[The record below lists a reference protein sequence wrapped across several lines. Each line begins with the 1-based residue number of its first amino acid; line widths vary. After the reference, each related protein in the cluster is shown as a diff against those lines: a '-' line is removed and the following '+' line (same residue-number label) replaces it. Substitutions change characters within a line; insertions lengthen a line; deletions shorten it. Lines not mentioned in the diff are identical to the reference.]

1 VSHLPGATRVPELAD
16 QSLPTLPTLPSLLTT
31 PAYQAFCQVE
41 LNQPYELLDELRSI
55 APVHWSPILQAW
67 MVTSYSDVVAALRH
81 PQLGNDRSE
90 INARG
95 IPDDLHPGYESLIA
109 HICNW
114 LGFTEPPK
122 HSRLR
127 KLARTMLNPALA
139 VTFKPWITDY
149 VQDTIAEMRRE
160 EHVDL
165 LERFALRLPLDLICA
180 ALGVPNT
187 QAQQF
192 NRWTGEVGPFAGR
205 VDPSWDAD
213 TQQMVDRANG
223 GWLALEDMFRALI
236 REKQKRPADD
246 LLTRLVDSAG
256 EGTISDEEL
265 IGLSV
270 FFLAAGYGT
279 ARSMLANGLYL
290 LMTHPAQAQ
299 KLVQAQKQAKAQ
311 QLSETPELIESAVE
325 EVLRYESPIPMA
337 SRLAQTD
344 LTLSG
349 AAVRAGD
356 SVILHLAGANRDPAM
371 FSDAAIFDVARTNN
385 RHLAF
390 GRGPHFCLGA
400 PLARVEAAVVFQEI
414 APLLPELVLDS
425 PDVTW
430 RTGDMSDRCVTELKA
445 SWRDPA

>member
-1 VSHLPGATRVPELAD
+1 MPDLTD
-16 QSLPTLPTLPSLLTT
+16 QSLPKLPSLLAT
-31 PAYQAFCQVE
+31 PAYQAFCRVE
-41 LNQPYELLDELRSI
+41 LDQPYELLDELRSV

-67 MVTSYSDVVAALRH
+67 VVTSYTDVVAALRH
-81 PQLGNDRSE
+81 PQLGSDRSE

-139 VTFKPWITDY
+139 VTFQPWITDY
-149 VQDTIAEMRRE
+149 VRETITEMRRE

-180 ALGVPNT
+180 ALGVPDT

-205 VDPSWDAD
+205 VDPSWNAD

-223 GWLALEDMFRALI
+223 SWLALEDMFRALI

-246 LLTRLVDSAG
+246 LLTRLVDSAD

-279 ARSMLANGLYL
+279 ARNMLANGLYL

-299 KLVQAQKQAKAQ
+299 KLVEAQR
-311 QLSETPELIESAVE
+311 LSEAPELIESAVE

-337 SRLAQTD
+337 SRLAQAD
-344 LTLSG
+344 LTLPG

-356 SVILHLAGANRDPAM
+356 SVILHLAGANRDPAI
-371 FSDAAIFDVARTNN
+371 FENAAMFDVARTNN

-400 PLARVEAAVVFQEI
+400 PLARVEAAVVFQELG
-414 APLLPELVLDS
+414 PLLPELMLDS

>member
-1 VSHLPGATRVPELAD
+1 VPDLTD
-16 QSLPTLPTLPSLLTT
+16 QSLPKLPSLLAT
-31 PAYQAFCQVE
+31 PAYQAFCRVE
-41 LNQPYELLDELRSI
+41 LDQPYELLDELRSV

-67 MVTSYSDVVAALRH
+67 VITSYEDVVAALRH
-81 PQLGNDRSE
+81 PQLGSDRSE

-95 IPDDLHPGYESLIA
+95 IPDDLHPGYEPLIA

-139 VTFKPWITDY
+139 VTFKPWTTDY
-149 VQDTIAEMRRE
+149 VRETITEIRRE

-180 ALGVPNT
+180 ALGVPDT

-205 VDPSWDAD
+205 VDPSWNAD
-213 TQQMVDRANG
+213 THQLVDRANES
-223 GWLALEDMFRALI
+223 WLALEDMFRALI

-246 LLTRLVDSAG
+246 LLTRLVDSAS

-270 FFLAAGYGT
+270 FFLAAGHGT
-279 ARSMLANGLYL
+279 ARNMLANGLYL

-299 KLVQAQKQAKAQ
+299 KLVEAQR
-311 QLSETPELIESAVE
+311 LSEAPELIESAVE

-337 SRLAQTD
+337 SRLAQAD
-344 LTLSG
+344 LTLPG

-371 FSDAAIFDVARTNN
+371 FEDAAMFDVARTNN

-400 PLARVEAAVVFQEI
+400 PLARVEAAVVFQELG
-414 APLLPELVLDS
+414 PLLPELVLDR

-430 RTGDMSDRCVTELKA
+430 RTGDMTDRCVTELKA

>member
-1 VSHLPGATRVPELAD
+1 MFVAVSLNIIFHSGVSRVSDLTD
-16 QSLPTLPTLPSLLTT
+16 RSLPSLMST
-31 PAYQAFCQVE
+31 PAYQAFCRVE
-41 LNQPYELLDELRSI
+41 LAQPYELLDELRSI

-67 MVTSYSDVVAALRH
+67 VITSYEGVMAALRH
-81 PQLGNDRSE
+81 PQLANDRSE

-95 IPDDLHPGYESLIA
+95 IPGPQLPEYESLIS
-109 HICNW
+109 HISNW
-114 LGFTEPPK
+114 LGFTDPPK

-127 KLARTMLNPALA
+127 KLARSMLNPALA

-149 VQDTIAEMRRE
+149 VRATITGIRRE

-180 ALGVPNT
+180 ALGVPGP

-205 VDPSWDAD
+205 VDPSWSPEA
-213 TQQMVDRANG
+213 QQTVDQANQ

-236 REKQKRPADD
+236 REKQQRPADD
-246 LLTRLVDSAG
+246 LLTRLVDSAD
-256 EGTISDEEL
+256 EGAISDQEL

-299 KLVQAQKQAKAQ
+299 RLTR
-311 QLSETPELIESAVE
+311 EPELIELAVE

-337 SRLAQTD
+337 SRLAQAD
-344 LTLSG
+344 LTLLG
-349 AAVRAGD
+349 AEVRAAD
-356 SVILHLAGANRDPAM
+356 SVIVHLAGANRDPAM
-371 FSDAAIFDVARTNN
+371 FGNAATFDVSRTSN

-400 PLARVEAAVVFQEI
+400 PLARVEAAVVFQELG
-414 APLLPELVLDS
+414 PVLPQLALDN

-445 SWRDPA
+445 SWTSPG

>member
-1 VSHLPGATRVPELAD
+1 VPDLAD
-16 QSLPTLPTLPSLLTT
+16 QPLPTLPSLLAT
-31 PAYQAFCQVE
+31 PAYQAFCRVE
-41 LNQPYELLDELRSI
+41 LAQPYELLDELRSI

-67 MVTSYSDVVAALRH
+67 VVTSYTDVVAALRH
-81 PQLGNDRSE
+81 PQLGSDRSE

-95 IPDDLHPGYESLIA
+95 IPADLHPGYESLIA

-139 VTFKPWITDY
+139 ATFKPWITDY
-149 VQDTIAEMRRE
+149 VRDTITEIRRE

-180 ALGVPNT
+180 ALGVPGP

-192 NRWTGEVGPFAGR
+192 NRWTGDVGPFAGR
-205 VDPSWDAD
+205 VDPSWNAD
-213 TQQMVDRANG
+213 TQQLVDRANES
-223 GWLALEDMFRALI
+223 WLALEDMFRALI
-236 REKQKRPADD
+236 REKQRRPADD
-246 LLTRLVDSAG
+246 LLTRLVDSAS
-256 EGTISDEEL
+256 EGTISDQEL
-265 IGLSV
+265 IGLAV
-270 FFLAAGYGT
+270 FFLAAGHGT
-279 ARSMLANGLYL
+279 ARNMLANGLYL
-290 LMTHPAQAQ
+290 LMTHPTEAQ
-299 KLVQAQKQAKAQ
+299 KLVEAQRLVEAQ
-311 QLSETPELIESAVE
+311 QLSEAPELIESAVE

-337 SRLAQTD
+337 SRLAQAD

-349 AAVRAGD
+349 TAVRAGD

-371 FSDAAIFDVARTNN
+371 FEQAATFDVTRTNN

-400 PLARVEAAVVFQEI
+400 PLARVEAAVVFQELG
-414 APLLPELVLDS
+414 PLLPELVLDH
-425 PDVTW
+425 PDATW
-430 RTGDMSDRCVTELKA
+430 RTGDMTDRCVTELKA

>member
-1 VSHLPGATRVPELAD
+1 VSDRTD
-16 QSLPTLPTLPSLLTT
+16 QSLPTLLTT
-31 PAYQAFCQVE
+31 PAYQAFCRVE
-41 LNQPYELLDELRSI
+41 LAQPYELLDELRSI

-67 MVTSYSDVVAALRH
+67 MVTSYTDVVAALRH
-81 PQLGNDRSE
+81 PQLGSDRSE

-139 VTFKPWITDY
+139 VAFKPWITDY
-149 VQDTIAEMRRE
+149 VRDTMAEIRRE

-180 ALGVPNT
+180 ALGVPGT

-192 NRWTGEVGPFAGR
+192 NRWTGDVGPFAGR
-205 VDPSWDAD
+205 VDPSWNAD
-213 TQQMVDRANG
+213 TQQLVDRANES
-223 GWLALEDMFRALI
+223 WLALEDMFRALI
-236 REKQKRPADD
+236 REKQQRPADD
-246 LLTRLVDSAG
+246 LLTRLVDSAS
-256 EGTISDEEL
+256 EGTISDQEL

-270 FFLAAGYGT
+270 FFLAAGHGT
-279 ARSMLANGLYL
+279 ARNMLANGLYL
-290 LMTHPAQAQ
+290 LMTHPAEAQ
-299 KLVQAQKQAKAQ
+299 KLVEAQR
-311 QLSETPELIESAVE
+311 LSEAPELIESAVE

-337 SRLAQTD
+337 SRLAQAD

-371 FSDAAIFDVARTNN
+371 FEQAATFDVTRTNN

-400 PLARVEAAVVFQEI
+400 PLARVEAAVVFQELG
-414 APLLPELVLDS
+414 PLLPELVLDR

-430 RTGDMSDRCVTELKA
+430 RTGDMTDRCVTELKA
-445 SWRDPA
+445 SWRDQA

>member
-1 VSHLPGATRVPELAD
+1 VSAPTDQPPPTELPAGPLTE
-16 QSLPTLPTLPSLLTT
+16 LPTVPDGLATLLST
-31 PAYQAFCQVE
+31 PAYQAFCRVE
-41 LNQPYELLDELRSI
+41 LAQPYELLDELRSI

-67 MVTSYSDVVAALRH
+67 VITSYADVVAALRH

-90 INARG
+90 INTRG
-95 IPDDLHPGYESLIA
+95 IPAGQRPEYESLIT

-127 KLARTMLNPALA
+127 KLARTMLNPELA

-149 VQDTIAEMRRE
+149 VRQTVAEIRRE

-165 LERFALRLPLDLICA
+165 LERFALRMPLDLICA
-180 ALGVPNT
+180 ALGVPGT

-192 NRWTGEVGPFAGR
+192 NHWTGEVGPFAGR
-205 VDPSWDAD
+205 VDPSWNAEAK
-213 TQQMVDRANG
+213 QLVDRANG
-223 GWLALEDMFRALI
+223 SWLALEDMFRGLV
-236 REKQKRPADD
+236 REKQRCPADD

-256 EGTISDEEL
+256 EGTISDDEL

-279 ARSMLANGLYL
+279 ARNMLANGLYL
-290 LMTHPAQAQ
+290 LMTRPAQAQ
-299 KLVQAQKQAKAQ
+299 R
-311 QLSETPELIESAVE
+311 LSEAPELIESAVE
-325 EVLRYESPIPMA
+325 EVLRFESPIPMA
-337 SRLAQTD
+337 SRLAQAD
-344 LTLSG
+344 LTLPG

-356 SVILHLAGANRDPAM
+356 SVILHLAAANRDPAM
-371 FSDAAIFDVARTNN
+371 FTHAATFDVARPNN

-400 PLARVEAAVVFQEI
+400 PLARVEAAVVFQELG
-414 APLLPELVLDS
+414 PLLPELTLDN

-430 RTGDMSDRCVTELKA
+430 RPGDMTDRCVTELKA
-445 SWRDPA
+445 TWRSPT

>member
-1 VSHLPGATRVPELAD
+1 VPDLTD
-16 QSLPTLPTLPSLLTT
+16 QSLPKLPELLAT
-31 PAYQAFCQVE
+31 PAYQAFCRVE
-41 LNQPYELLDELRSI
+41 LDQPYELLDELRSA

-67 MVTSYSDVVAALRH
+67 VITSYTDVVAALRH

-127 KLARTMLNPALA
+127 RLARTMLNPALA

-149 VQDTIAEMRRE
+149 VRDTMTEMRRE

-180 ALGVPNT
+180 ALGVPDT

-192 NRWTGEVGPFAGR
+192 KRWTGEVGPFAGR
-205 VDPSWDAD
+205 VDPSWNAD

-223 GWLALEDMFRALI
+223 SWLALEDMFRALI

-246 LLTRLVDSAG
+246 LLTRLVDSAD
-256 EGTISDEEL
+256 EGTISGEEL

-290 LMTHPAQAQ
+290 LMTHPAQAR
-299 KLVQAQKQAKAQ
+299 KLVEAQR
-311 QLSETPELIESAVE
+311 LSEAPELIESAVE

-337 SRLAQTD
+337 SRLAQAD

-356 SVILHLAGANRDPAM
+356 SVILHLAGANRDPAI
-371 FSDAAIFDVARTNN
+371 FENAAMFDVARTNN

-414 APLLPELVLDS
+414 GPLLPELVLDS

>member
-1 VSHLPGATRVPELAD
+1 MSELTEPL
-16 QSLPTLPTLPSLLTT
+16 SSLLST
-31 PAYQAFCQVE
+31 PAYQAFCRVE
-41 LNQPYELLDELRSI
+41 LAQPYELLDELRSI
-55 APVHWSPILQAW
+55 APVHWSPMLQAW
-67 MVTSYSDVVAALRH
+67 VITSYEDVVAALRH
-81 PQLGNDRSE
+81 PQLGSDRSE

-95 IPDDLHPGYESLIA
+95 IPDELHPGYESLIT
-109 HICNW
+109 HIGNW

-139 VTFKPWITDY
+139 VTFEPWITDY
-149 VQDTIAEMRRE
+149 VRKTIIEIRRE

-165 LERFALRLPLDLICA
+165 LERFALRLPLDLICT
-180 ALGVPNT
+180 ALGVPDT

-192 NRWTGEVGPFAGR
+192 NRWTGDVGPFAGR
-205 VDPSWDAD
+205 VDPAWSAEV
-213 TQQMVDRANG
+213 QQLVDRANQS
-223 GWLALEDMFRALI
+223 WLALEDMFRSLI

-246 LLTRLVDSAG
+246 LLTRLVDSAS
-256 EGTISDEEL
+256 EGTISDQEL
-265 IGLSV
+265 IGLAI
-270 FFLAAGYGT
+270 FFLAAGHGT
-279 ARSMLANGLYL
+279 ARNMIANGLYL

-299 KLVQAQKQAKAQ
+299 R
-311 QLSETPELIESAVE
+311 LSGAPELIETAVE

-337 SRLAQTD
+337 SRLAQAD
-344 LTLSG
+344 LTLPG

-356 SVILHLAGANRDPAM
+356 SVIMHLAGANRDPAM
-371 FSDAAIFDVARTNN
+371 FAHAATFDVTRTTN

-400 PLARVEAAVVFQEI
+400 PLARVEAAVVFRELG
-414 APLLPELVLDS
+414 PLLPELALDH

-445 SWRDPA
+445 SWRNPT

>member
-1 VSHLPGATRVPELAD
+1 VSELTEPL
-16 QSLPTLPTLPSLLTT
+16 SSLLST
-31 PAYQAFCQVE
+31 PAYQAFCRVE
-41 LNQPYELLDELRSI
+41 LAQPYELLDELRSI
-55 APVHWSPILQAW
+55 APVHWSPMLQAW
-67 MVTSYSDVVAALRH
+67 VITSYEDVVAALRH
-81 PQLGNDRSE
+81 PQLGSDRSE

-95 IPDDLHPGYESLIA
+95 IPDELHPGYESLIT
-109 HICNW
+109 HIGNW

-139 VTFKPWITDY
+139 VTFEPWITDY
-149 VQDTIAEMRRE
+149 VRKTIIEIRRE

-165 LERFALRLPLDLICA
+165 LERFALRLPLDLICT
-180 ALGVPNT
+180 ALGVPDT

-192 NRWTGEVGPFAGR
+192 NRWTGDVGPFAGR
-205 VDPSWDAD
+205 VDPAWSAEV
-213 TQQMVDRANG
+213 QQLVDRANQS
-223 GWLALEDMFRALI
+223 WLALEDMFRSLI

-246 LLTRLVDSAG
+246 LLTRLVDSAS
-256 EGTISDEEL
+256 EGTISDQEL
-265 IGLSV
+265 IGLAI
-270 FFLAAGYGT
+270 FFLAAGHGT
-279 ARSMLANGLYL
+279 ARNMIANGLYL

-299 KLVQAQKQAKAQ
+299 R
-311 QLSETPELIESAVE
+311 LSGAPELIETAVE

-337 SRLAQTD
+337 SRLAQAY
-344 LTLSG
+344 LTLPG

-356 SVILHLAGANRDPAM
+356 SVIMHLAGANRDPAM
-371 FSDAAIFDVARTNN
+371 FAHAATFDVTRTTN

-400 PLARVEAAVVFQEI
+400 PLARVEAAVVFRELG
-414 APLLPELVLDS
+414 PLLPELALDH

-445 SWRDPA
+445 SWRNPT

>member
-1 VSHLPGATRVPELAD
+1 MPDLTD
-16 QSLPTLPTLPSLLTT
+16 QSLPKLPSLLAT
-31 PAYQAFCQVE
+31 PAYQAFCRVE
-41 LNQPYELLDELRSI
+41 LDQPYELLDELRSV

-67 MVTSYSDVVAALRH
+67 VVTSYTDVVAALRH
-81 PQLGNDRSE
+81 PQLGSDRSE

-139 VTFKPWITDY
+139 VTFQPWITDY
-149 VQDTIAEMRRE
+149 VRETITEMRRE

-180 ALGVPNT
+180 ALGVPDS

-205 VDPSWDAD
+205 VDPSWNAD

-223 GWLALEDMFRALI
+223 SWLALEDMFRALI

-246 LLTRLVDSAG
+246 LLTRLVDSAD

-279 ARSMLANGLYL
+279 ARNMLANGLYL

-299 KLVQAQKQAKAQ
+299 KLVEAQR
-311 QLSETPELIESAVE
+311 LSEAPELIESAVE

-337 SRLAQTD
+337 SRLAQAD
-344 LTLSG
+344 LTLPG

-356 SVILHLAGANRDPAM
+356 SVILHLAGANRDPAI
-371 FSDAAIFDVARTNN
+371 FENAAMFDVARTNN

-400 PLARVEAAVVFQEI
+400 PLARVEAAVVFQELG
-414 APLLPELVLDS
+414 PLLPELMLDS

>member
-1 VSHLPGATRVPELAD
+1 MPDLTD
-16 QSLPTLPTLPSLLTT
+16 QSLPTLPKLLAT
-31 PAYQAFCQVE
+31 PAYQAFCRVE
-41 LNQPYELLDELRSI
+41 LDQPYELLDELRSV
-55 APVHWSPILQAW
+55 APVHWSPNLQAW
-67 MVTSYSDVVAALRH
+67 VITSYTDVVAALRH
-81 PQLGNDRSE
+81 PQLGSDRSE

-149 VQDTIAEMRRE
+149 VRETIGEIRRE

-180 ALGVPNT
+180 ALGVPGT

-205 VDPSWDAD
+205 VDPSWNAD

-223 GWLALEDMFRALI
+223 SWLALEDMFRALI

-246 LLTRLVDSAG
+246 LLTRLVDSAD

-279 ARSMLANGLYL
+279 ARNMLANGLYL

-299 KLVQAQKQAKAQ
+299 KLAEAQR
-311 QLSETPELIESAVE
+311 LSEAPELIESAVE

-337 SRLAQTD
+337 SRLAQAD

-371 FSDAAIFDVARTNN
+371 FEQAAMFDVARTNN

-400 PLARVEAAVVFQEI
+400 PLARVEAAVVFQELG
-414 APLLPELVLDS
+414 PLLPELVLDR

-430 RTGDMSDRCVTELKA
+430 RTGDMTDRCVTELKA

>member
-1 VSHLPGATRVPELAD
+1 VSEFTDEPL
-16 QSLPTLPTLPSLLTT
+16 SSLLST
-31 PAYQAFCQVE
+31 PAYQAFCRVE
-41 LNQPYELLDELRSI
+41 LAQPYELLDELRSI
-55 APVHWSPILQAW
+55 APVHWSPMLQAW
-67 MVTSYSDVVAALRH
+67 VITSYEDVVAALRH
-81 PQLGNDRSE
+81 PQLGSDRSE

-95 IPDDLHPGYESLIA
+95 IPDELHPGYESLIT
-109 HICNW
+109 HIGNW

-139 VTFKPWITDY
+139 VTFEPWITDY
-149 VQDTIAEMRRE
+149 VRKTIIEIRRE

-165 LERFALRLPLDLICA
+165 LERFALRLPLDLICT
-180 ALGVPNT
+180 ALGVPDT

-192 NRWTGEVGPFAGR
+192 NRWTGDVGPFAGR
-205 VDPSWDAD
+205 VDPAWSAEV
-213 TQQMVDRANG
+213 QQLVDRANQS
-223 GWLALEDMFRALI
+223 WLALEDMFRSLI

-246 LLTRLVDSAG
+246 LLTRLVDSAS
-256 EGTISDEEL
+256 EGTISDQEL
-265 IGLSV
+265 IGLAI
-270 FFLAAGYGT
+270 FFLAAGHGT
-279 ARSMLANGLYL
+279 ARNMIANGLYL

-299 KLVQAQKQAKAQ
+299 R
-311 QLSETPELIESAVE
+311 LSGAPELIETAVE

-337 SRLAQTD
+337 SRLAQAD
-344 LTLSG
+344 LTLPG

-356 SVILHLAGANRDPAM
+356 SVIMHLAGANRDPAM
-371 FSDAAIFDVARTNN
+371 FAHAATFDVTRTTN

-400 PLARVEAAVVFQEI
+400 PLARVEAAVVFRELG
-414 APLLPELVLDS
+414 PLLPELALDH

-445 SWRDPA
+445 SWRNPT